1 MKNVEIEIKVRV
13 SKAER
18 LEKFLKSEAQFL
30 DENYQKDEYFT
41 PAHRNFVAVKP
52 VEEWLRLRT
61 SGKNYGI
68 TYKNWHYD
76 DQGISHYCDEYE
88 TEVADL
94 DQMRRIFAALDMK
107 PLITVEKT
115 RRRWRYTNYEVSL
128 DRVTSLGDFV
138 EVEYKADKVPADP
151 AHITAE
157 MIIWLREIGVGKIER
172 SLLGYPF
179 MLLNPGE
186 TAFQEVA

>member
-1 MKNVEIEIKVRV
+1 M
-13 SKAER
+13 
-18 LEKFLKSEAQFL
+18 
-30 DENYQKDEYFT
+30 
-41 PAHRNFVAVKP
+41 AVKP

-115 RRRWRYTNYEVSL
+115 RRRWRYKNYEVSL

-179 MLLNPGE
+179 SVTQSWRNRLSGSRVTGTELCKQSYFL
-186 TAFQEVA
+186 TQSISHII